1 MLEVKLFQ
9 DTSFRKEMFMRKQEV
24 GCLAHNN
31 RNVIQSIIDSIN
43 CTSTRVRDVALQ
55 VQGQAVAGELVT
67 RGERLRGKKALQSV
81 LRQRAAKQ
89 LMNL

>member
-1 MLEVKLFQ
+1 
-9 DTSFRKEMFMRKQEV
+9 MFMRKQEV

-67 RGERLRGKKALQSV
+67 RGERLRGKVVTAVRSTTTSCETAFEPVKA
-81 LRQRAAKQ
+81 
-89 LMNL
+89 